1 MRNYYFQ
8 GRIPNF
14 GDDLNAL
21 LWPRLIPEA
30 LHDDGSDAMLL
41 GIGSILFDTFPPAL
55 RKVVIGSGY
64 AGYTPKPDVDD
75 KWTFYFV
82 RGPRTAAALGLDPE
96 LAITDAAILLR
107 TVYPEL
113 GKATKKYPISFMPH
127 WESAEFGTW
136 KEVTDAAGINLIDPR
151 STVEST
157 LEQLSGT
164 ELLITEAM
172 HGAIAADAL
181 RVPWVPVIPNNKKHH
196 FKWLDWCDSLD
207 IPYRPNRMGTS
218 NVKEFVNLKGL
229 AAVYPARLVRK
240 VTGRHGGGFD
250 AFFRR
255 AAAKRLK
262 ELARLE
268 PSLSTD
274 AACEMRTEQAVA
286 KLAAF
291 KADYRLGRYS

>member
-1 MRNYYFQ
+1 MRNYYFR

-21 LWPRLIPEA
+21 IWPKLIPEA
-30 LHDDGSDAMLL
+30 LHDDGSNTMLL

-82 RGPRTAAALGLDPE
+82 RGPRTAAALGLDPD

-107 TVYPEL
+107 LAYPEL
-113 GKATKKYPISFMPH
+113 GRASKKYPVSFMPH

-151 STVEST
+151 STVEDT
-157 LEQLSGT
+157 LEQLSAT

-181 RVPWVPVIPNNKKHH
+181 RVPWVPVTPNNKQHH
-196 FKWLDWCDSLD
+196 FKWLDWCDSLS
-207 IPYRPNRMGTS
+207 IPYRPNAMGTS

-229 AAVYPARLVRK
+229 AGIYPARLVRK
-240 VTGRHGGGFD
+240 LTGRHGGGFD
-250 AFFRR
+250 SLFRR

-262 ELARLE
+262 ELARVR
-268 PSLSTD
+268 PSLSSD
-274 AACEMRTEQAVA
+274 AMCEMRTEQAVR
-286 KLAAF
+286 KLGAF
-291 KADYRLGRYS
+291 KADYGLGRYS